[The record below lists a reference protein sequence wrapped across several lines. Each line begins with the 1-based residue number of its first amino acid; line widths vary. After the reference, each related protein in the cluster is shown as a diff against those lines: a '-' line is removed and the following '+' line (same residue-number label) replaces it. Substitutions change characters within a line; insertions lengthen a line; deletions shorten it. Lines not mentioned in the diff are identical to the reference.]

1 MEIDTQKVIAHPLA
15 AGVLGALVGL
25 RFAPGVTWLERVSNV
40 ATGTVFAGYVAP
52 AAGEI
57 FRLSTVSMQSALAF
71 AIGMFGMSAAAAVMQ
86 GLRDIKLG
94 EIMTGWISR
103 GGK

>member
-25 RFAPGVTWLERVSNV
+25 RFAPGITWLERVSNV

>member
-1 MEIDTQKVIAHPLA
+1 MDIEPQKIVAHPLA
-15 AGVLGALVGL
+15 AGVLGAMVGL
-25 RFAPGVTWLERVSNV
+25 RFAPGLTWFERVANV
-40 ATGTVFAGYVAP
+40 ATGTIFAGYVAP
-52 AAGEI
+52 AAGET

>member
-1 MEIDTQKVIAHPLA
+1 MDFEPQKIAAHPLA

-25 RFAPGVTWLERVSNV
+25 RFAPGISWVERLANV

-52 AAGEI
+52 AAGEV
-57 FRLSTVSMQSALAF
+57 FSLTSVPMLSGLSF
-71 AIGMFGMSAAAAVMQ
+71 AVGMFGMSLAAAVLQ
-86 GLRDIKLG
+86 GVRDVKWG
-94 EIMTGWISR
+94 EVFTGWVSR

>member
-1 MEIDTQKVIAHPLA
+1 
-15 AGVLGALVGL
+15 
-25 RFAPGVTWLERVSNV
+25 
-40 ATGTVFAGYVAP
+40 
-52 AAGEI
+52 
-57 FRLSTVSMQSALAF
+57 MQSALAF

>member
-1 MEIDTQKVIAHPLA
+1 MDFEPQKIASHPLT
-15 AGVLGALVGL
+15 AGALGALVGL
-25 RFAPGVTWLERVSNV
+25 RYAPGLSWFERVANV

-52 AAGEI
+52 AAGEV
-57 FRLSTVSMQSALAF
+57 FKLSTVSMQSALAF
-71 AIGMFGMSAAAAVMQ
+71 AIGMFGMSVAAAVMQ

>member
-1 MEIDTQKVIAHPLA
+1 MDIEPQKIVAHPLA

-25 RFAPGVTWLERVSNV
+25 RFAPGLSWFERVANV

-52 AAGEI
+52 AAGEV
-57 FRLSTVSMQSALAF
+57 FKLSTISMQSALSF
-71 AIGMFGMSAAAAVMQ
+71 AVGMFGMSVAAAVMQ

-94 EIMTGWISR
+94 EIMTGWIGR

>member
-25 RFAPGVTWLERVSNV
+25 RFAPGITWLERVSSV

>member
-1 MEIDTQKVIAHPLA
+1 MDFEPQKIASHPLA

-25 RFAPGVTWLERVSNV
+25 RFAPGISWLERVANV

-52 AAGEI
+52 AAGEL

-71 AIGMFGMSAAAAVMQ
+71 AIGMFGMSAAAAIMQ